1 MPQKTQHSSQSERIK
16 NILNV
21 SWQWTITKTQFM
33 NSPIISVSGNP
44 PIQGF

>member
-21 SWQWTITKTQFM
+21 SWQWTITKTQFT